1 MELTI
6 TEFVMWVLVGSAGLV
21 IGCALFSRY
30 LHDRVER
37 RGLLRRVICRL
48 CLHTFEDSSRDHVVK
63 CPACGALTG
72 KARRR

>member
-6 TEFVMWVLVGSAGLV
+6 TEFVMWVLIGSAGLV
-21 IGCALFSRY
+21 MACALLSRY
-30 LHDRVER
+30 LHGRVER

-48 CLHTFEDSSRDHVVK
+48 CLHAFEDSSRDRVVK

-72 KARRR
+72 KARR